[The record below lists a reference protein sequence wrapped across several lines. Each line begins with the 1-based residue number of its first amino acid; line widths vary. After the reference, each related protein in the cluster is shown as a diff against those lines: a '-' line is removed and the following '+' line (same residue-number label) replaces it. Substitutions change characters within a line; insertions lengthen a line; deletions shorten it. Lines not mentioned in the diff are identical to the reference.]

1 MGYYK
6 ITATATPAG
15 EYLVEAVSPSAAIAK
30 LVVMQPAKV
39 KTLNTSEVVSMMEA
53 GASVVRATKG
63 TIDTVTVQEG
73 SSDDS

>member
-1 MGYYK
+1 MPFYK
-6 ITATATPAG
+6 ITVAATPAG
-15 EYLVEAVSPSAAIAK
+15 EYFVEAVSPSVAVAK

-63 TIDTVTVQEG
+63 MIDTVTAQEG